1 MTHYQPFIQTYG
13 KDEVVFEQ
21 GSPGRDMYVVLSG
34 TVTLYQANKVQPLIP
49 VATLQAGDMFGEM
62 TLITESPRSATARA
76 TAPDTQLIRIDQARF
91 VYLTSQ
97 QPAFALSV
105 MRVLAQRLAAVST
118 PSLTTA

>member
-1 MTHYQPFIQTYG
+1 MTHHQPFIQTYG

-49 VATLQAGDMFGEM
+49 LATLQAGDMFGEM
-62 TLITESPRSATARA
+62 ALITESPRSATARA

-118 PSLTTA
+118 PSPTTA